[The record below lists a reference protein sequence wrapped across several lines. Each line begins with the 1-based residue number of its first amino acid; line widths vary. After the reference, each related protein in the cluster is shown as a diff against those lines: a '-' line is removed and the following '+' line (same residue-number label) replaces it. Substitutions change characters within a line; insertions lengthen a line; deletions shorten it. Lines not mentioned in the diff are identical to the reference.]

1 MRYPLHAIPQTANKH
16 QNHWNSNEA
25 CYRKDSLNHQ
35 RHETEHSR
43 GNAITQYTNNHKSL
57 SRSQGKQLKY
67 NNERN
72 RPPAITPYTEKNNH
86 QNDENNPD
94 ENTEKN
100 HLKKNETTY
109 AGREYKPP
117 ISPTGIVAVLSV
129 IREKVYAHI
138 REKIRGR
145 YKWEGKEGYR
155 HFLRINSSHSF
166 HPP

>member
-1 MRYPLHAIPQTANKH
+1 MNGR
-16 QNHWNSNEA
+16 
-25 CYRKDSLNHQ
+25 
-35 RHETEHSR
+35 
-43 GNAITQYTNNHKSL
+43 NAITSYAENNKSAL
-57 SRSQGKQLKY
+57 LPLPTLPSIHV
-67 NNERN
+67 NEEKSA
-72 RPPAITPYTEKNNH
+72 PAIIQYTEKNTP

-100 HLKKNETTY
+100 HLKNNESTY

-155 HFLRINSSHSF
+155 YFFRINSSHSF